1 MTRWQLFGCTVGGLN
16 TLASKNSILQREPK
30 EILLVEGCG
39 VGTRENNEMFHIYK
53 KYQKWI
59 HPSRYEK
66 VAFSQSTNIPYGLVF
81 FFCWQIFFVFVK
93 GLFGVVGNLNVKE
106 LDPGN
111 QKFVRCGECVEDGSE
126 NYVQHFNVGLKFAFD
141 KKMLQIL
148 MVCLF
153 VFYKIHN
160 NFFFFFFFFLKTG
173 KTAKPHP
180 EQHKSTSE
188 QLLWF
193 KDDS

>member
-81 FFCWQIFFVFVK
+81 F
-93 GLFGVVGNLNVKE
+93 LL
-106 LDPGN
+106 
-111 QKFVRCGECVEDGSE
+111 
-126 NYVQHFNVGLKFAFD
+126 A
-141 KKMLQIL
+141 
-148 MVCLF
+148 
-153 VFYKIHN
+153 
-160 NFFFFFFFFLKTG
+160 NFFCFCERIVRSCWKFKRERIG
-173 KTAKPHP
+173 SW
-180 EQHKSTSE
+180 KSKICSM
-188 QLLWF
+188 W
-193 KDDS
+193 